1 MKIAINGFGRIGRN
15 VFKIAFERGGIDIA
29 AVNDPT
35 DPAALAHLLKHDS
48 AYGVYNRSVEFKDE
62 VLRVDEREVKLL
74 RETSPENLP
83 WDEMGV
89 DVVIE
94 STGLFRT
101 AEGPRGGYKDHI
113 RAGAKKII
121 LTVPAKDQIDQ
132 TVVLGVN
139 EVNLS
144 PEAVSFSNASCTT
157 NCLAPLVKVL
167 NDTFGVE
174 SGFITTVHAYTN
186 DQVLLDFPHSDLRRS
201 RAAALNIIPTSTGAA
216 AAIGAVIPELEGKL
230 DGMAMR
236 VPVPTGSVVD
246 LVAVLSR
253 PAEVES
259 VNEAFREASEN
270 GLKGIL
276 EYSQAP
282 LVSSDIRGSSYSSIF
297 DAPSTMVLDNR
308 MVKVIAWYDNE
319 FGYSSRVVDLA
330 QKLG

>member
-15 VFKIAFERGGIDIA
+15 VFKIAFERGGIDIV
-29 AVNDPT
+29 AVNDPS
-35 DPAALAHLLKHDS
+35 DPGALAHLLKHDS
-48 AYGVYNRSVEFKDE
+48 AYGVYNRGVEVKE
-62 VLRVDEREVKLL
+62 GILTVDDREVSILSEP
-74 RETSPENLP
+74 RPENLP
-83 WDEMGV
+83 WNDMGV

-101 AEGPRGGYKDHI
+101 AEGPRGGYRDHI
-113 RAGAKKII
+113 RAGAKKVI
-121 LTVPAKDQIDQ
+121 LTVPAKDEIDQ

-139 EVNLS
+139 EVDLS
-144 PEAVSFSNASCTT
+144 DQAVSFSNASCTT
-157 NCLAPLVKVL
+157 TCLAPLVKVL
-167 NDTFGVE
+167 NDAFGVE
-174 SGFITTVHAYTN
+174 SGFVTTVHAYTN

-216 AAIGAVIPELEGKL
+216 SAVGAVIPELAGRL

-236 VPVPTGSVVD
+236 VPVPVGSVVD
-246 LVAVLSR
+246 LVAALSR
-253 PAEVES
+253 PAGVES

-276 EYSQAP
+276 EYSEAP

-297 DAPSTMVLDNR
+297 DAPSTMVLDKR
-308 MVKVIAWYDNE
+308 LVKVISWYDNE
-319 FGYSSRVVDLA
+319 FGYSTRVVDLA